1 VQVCRCAGGRFT
13 LRHDDETNTRAG
25 HVSRRKDPL
34 PDKRLPS
41 PRLSRKVCRC
51 AGVQA
56 EDLLS
61 DMMMKQIQGQAMC
74 PGEKIRSQTNVYP
87 RPRLSWKAR
96 RCAGVQVE
104 DLLSD
109 MMMKQIQGQA
119 RCPGEKIR
127 SRTNVYPRP
136 RPRLSW
142 KARRCP
148 GVQASM
154 ADGLQLVAS
163 CWSAPVTHS
172 AAWGSNFWVLSKNF
186 CSFGQS
192 TMYTMP

>member
-1 VQVCRCAGGRFT
+1 MIENDKKKLENLAKRSAPRQTSTLASPFSEGVQVCRCAGGRFT

-87 RPRLSWKAR
+87 RLAFLG
-96 RCAGVQVE
+96 RCAGVQVC
-104 DLLSD
+104 
-109 MMMKQIQGQA
+109 
-119 RCPGEKIR
+119 RRKIY
-127 SRTNVYPRP
+127 SQT
-136 RPRLSW
+136 
-142 KARRCP
+142 
-148 GVQASM
+148 
-154 ADGLQLVAS
+154 
-163 CWSAPVTHS
+163 
-172 AAWGSNFWVLSKNF
+172 
-186 CSFGQS
+186 
-192 TMYTMP
+192 